1 MRVRGFMVLSGIVS
15 ALLGALVVYLMLS
28 VPNDLRADGLLKE
41 ARKDITAGQND
52 KARASLLKVV
62 QQYPRTDAA
71 AAATAALVSLA
82 QKDRDELARAITV
95 LRTQNEQNA
104 RLIADLQKSVAEVK
118 SAPPKVVTVQAP
130 APKPAV
136 KKAPPKKKPAKRRRR

>member
-1 MRVRGFMVLSGIVS
+1 MVLSGIVS
-15 ALLGALVVYLMLS
+15 AILGALVVYLILS

-41 ARKDITAGQND
+41 ARKDITAGQNE

-71 AAATAALVSLA
+71 AAATAALVSLG

-95 LRTQNEQNA
+95 VRTQNEQQA
-104 RLIADLQKSVAEVK
+104 RLIADLQKSVEELK
-118 SAPPKVVTVQAP
+118 TAPPKVVTVQAP
-130 APKPAV
+130 APKPVV
-136 KKAPPKKKPAKRRRR
+136 KKTPPKKKPAPTRTRRRR